1 MATYKIKTKRYIR
14 KYTAAEKLPVSAA
27 LIDAQR
33 VVDELCN
40 VPWEQAAATTAVI
53 TAHDESELDA
63 NVSNRDRFDAALF
76 CADHANGAHSAYAN
90 AACYKIPFPTGTA
103 GKKITSLKVRVTS
116 DAYNAA
122 GARIA
127 LVTNSTGVIPTS
139 CAECRGE
146 GSGGIHAAGVAPQTI
161 QTVGGQRYGYP
172 TIADCIFNVTPGE
185 GEHALPEGGLT
196 LGSYLYVFVLMENY
210 NSVRGNWLEGS
221 SCIVNQ
227 IEIVTNSSI
236 TGWTDGGTID
246 LTADPTKEFNVVKG
260 GVMAKLPDGDAGIR
274 SLTLQRTGYEFV
286 RNRVISDTGL
296 FGRPRVD
303 GLRVLDATSTDAVFR
318 SSLFSGSV
326 SGVHVLPALT
336 NLVGSSSSTDTGF
349 AAICGNFADGTF
361 PDLQGLLIC
370 GVKTNGT
377 MSPLKTDVRLDSIA
391 VGSDAS
397 RLADLKSAIDE
408 DGGIA
413 FASVL
418 RESGSPAKYHIF
430 IHTKNRTCLSGGS
443 IVEALIVTWGAN
455 PSAVTVGPAMTE
467 VGDIFLAPYRMNYS
481 NFAQTNGHPFVIGDG
496 EISSPVVSAM
506 RVSFVG
512 MLTAIR
518 PVNFSTDLNTPAFIV
533 SGQFQSV
540 GGVSCSNCAIVRFPN
555 FGSPVVTVPACD
567 NAITPDTYRNFAV
580 SCPCTFTPNVSTFF
594 VTGGFRKL
602 GDVDVDMAAKWSNG
616 SLSTMTLPEGTRPP
630 EYFLLTNSVGGTA
643 DALWIDDTGP
653 IQEDERAV
661 DVYET
666 PLDAVTDAQSAFGLR
681 TLYSRLSLGSLSP
694 IEKKDI
700 GWDDRPGAAFCIRG
714 ETINV
719 KTGLGVGDV
728 VQAKCWNLSASVLVV
743 PFSCPRDFLARK
755 IRLEWNAVAATSG
768 AMVNV
773 WLKRGGYEG
782 YPTSYPKAIFTCAAK
797 SIGGW
802 ELVGKIEPEDD
813 TSGSVELDV
822 SPLDCDVA
830 TLLFTAF
837 VSQDGFNPASDMTLP
852 RGIGNIKINSV
863 SGEVSGLDSGFR
875 PDITLIG

>member
-1 MATYKIKTKRYIR
+1 MATYKIKTRRYIR

-33 VVDELCN
+33 VVDELCT
-40 VPWEQAAATTAVI
+40 VPWEQAAETTSVI
-53 TAHDESELDA
+53 TSHDESELDS

-76 CADHANGAHSAYAN
+76 CADHSNGAHRAYAN

-146 GSGGIHAAGVAPQTI
+146 VAGGIHAAGVAPQTI

-172 TIADCIFNVTPGE
+172 TIADCIFNVSPGE
-185 GEHALPEGGLT
+185 GEYALPTGGLT

-210 NSVRGNWLEGS
+210 NTVRGNWLEGS

-227 IEIVTNSSI
+227 IEIETDAAI
-236 TGWTDGGTID
+236 TGWTDGGTIG

-260 GVMAKLPDGDAGIR
+260 GVMAQLPDGDAGIR
-274 SLTLQRTGYEFV
+274 ALTIQRTGDDFV
-286 RNRVISDTGL
+286 RNRMISDVGL
-296 FGRPRVD
+296 FGRSRVD
-303 GLRVLDATSTDAVFR
+303 GLRVLDATSTDTVFR
-318 SSLFSGSV
+318 SPLFSGSV
-326 SGVHVLPALT
+326 SGVSILPALT
-336 NLVGSSSSTDTGF
+336 NLVGSSIIDTGWS
-349 AAICGNFADGTF
+349 AICGNFADGTF
-361 PDLQGLLIC
+361 PDLPGLLLVA
-370 GVKTNGT
+370 VKTDGT
-377 MSPLKTDVRLDSIA
+377 MTQLKTDVRLDSIA
-391 VGSDAS
+391 FGGDAT
-397 RLADLKSAIDE
+397 RLSNLKAAIEE

-413 FASVL
+413 FASIL
-418 RESGSPAKYHIF
+418 RESSSPARFHIF
-430 IHTKNRTCLSGGS
+430 IYTKGKACISGGS
-443 IVEALIVTWGAN
+443 VADALTVTWGAN

-467 VGDIFLAPYRMNYS
+467 VGDIVLAPYRMNYS
-481 NFAQTNGHPFVIGDG
+481 NFAQTNGHPFVVDDG
-496 EISSPVVSAM
+496 EIASPVVQAM
-506 RVSFVG
+506 RVAFVG
-512 MLTAIR
+512 TLTAIH

-594 VTGGFRKL
+594 ITGGFRKL

-700 GWDDRPGAAFCIRG
+700 GGDDRPGAAFCIRG

-755 IRLEWNAVAATSG
+755 IRLEWDAVAATDGSK
-768 AMVNV
+768 VCV
-773 WLKRGGYEG
+773 WLKRGSYEG
-782 YPTSYPKAIFTCAAK
+782 YPTSYPKAIFTGDAK
-797 SIGGW
+797 SVGGW

-822 SPLDCDVA
+822 SPLDCEVA

-837 VSQDGFNPASDMTLP
+837 VSQDDFNPASDMTLP
-852 RGIGNIKINSV
+852 KGIGNVKINSV